1 MSSEFW
7 AVGWVCTI
15 HLLGSTTCASR
26 RVHVM
31 SNVCTNYITVCT
43 THVYTC
49 MCTRVRLQLQ
59 LTVTVICRYS
69 LHSNSYTHLFP
80 LFPLLPRHLTPLHT
94 HHFKIASRGT
104 HTLSILSTLLYFDFN
119 FNFNFY
125 TRRSMYRSIF
135 KLHKHS
141 RMMTKTSMAA
151 GSTANTTIVKAK

>member
-1 MSSEFW
+1 M
-7 AVGWVCTI
+7 GWVCTI
-15 HLLGSTTCASR
+15 HLLGSTCASR

-31 SNVCTNYITVCT
+31 SNVCTIYNTVCT
-43 THVYTC
+43 THVHMY
-49 MCTRVRLQLQ
+49 VRLQLPSTTNCHCH
-59 LTVTVICRYS
+59 LSLLVTQQI
-69 LHSNSYTHLFP
+69 HDSYTHLFP
-80 LFPLLPRHLTPLHT
+80 FFPLLPMHLTPLHT

>member
-1 MSSEFW
+1 M
-7 AVGWVCTI
+7 GCGLGVCTI
-15 HLLGSTTCASR
+15 HLLGSTCASR

-31 SNVCTNYITVCT
+31 SNVCTIYNTVCT
-43 THVYTC
+43 THVHVC
-49 MCTRVRLQLQ
+49 ICTSTTTTVI
-59 LTVTVICRYS
+59 VTVILSLSSVVTRYTAI
-69 LHSNSYTHLFP
+69 HDSYTHLFP
-80 LFPLLPRHLTPLHT
+80 LFPFLPRHLTPLHT